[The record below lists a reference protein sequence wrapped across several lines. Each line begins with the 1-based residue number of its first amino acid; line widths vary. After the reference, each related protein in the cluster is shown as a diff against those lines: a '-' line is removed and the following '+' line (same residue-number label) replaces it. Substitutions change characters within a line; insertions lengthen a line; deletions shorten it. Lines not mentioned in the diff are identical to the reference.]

1 MFQSP
6 SSFLLQPLFVEDQE
20 HFTGL
25 TKIKNTSQD
34 WDPACLLGSELW
46 EASSQMLPATDRF
59 EPSPGHG
66 HVLLVGSHPNLPG
79 SSLPARSWP
88 HQGPNSYQEE
98 RALVC
103 PVGRYANERRVS
115 LEPEASKSSG
125 AVPFFHV
132 TIRSH
137 SCTSCCHN
145 KSAPKLCH
153 GPTTKGLEMVYKP
166 LHNQPFWS
174 HSLALWAA
182 AGRGFPIR
190 ELS

>member
-1 MFQSP
+1 MSQSP
-6 SSFLLQPLFVEDQE
+6 STFLLQPLSVEDQE

-25 TKIKNTSQD
+25 DSETQHV
-34 WDPACLLGSELW
+34 CLDLNSGKPLHRRC
-46 EASSQMLPATDRF
+46 PTDRS
-59 EPSPGHG
+59 EPSPGPG
-66 HVLLVGSHPNLPG
+66 HVPLVGSHSNSPG

-88 HQGPNSYQEE
+88 HQGTNSYQEE
-98 RALVC
+98 RASVC

-137 SCTSCCHN
+137 SYTSCCHN
-145 KSAPKLCH
+145 KPAPKLCH

-166 LHNQPFWS
+166 LQNQPF
-174 HSLALWAA
+174 
-182 AGRGFPIR
+182 
-190 ELS
+190 